1 MFNKQLMQYQIFIKN
16 PKAKNAFQKTFLPCK
31 IKMKNQLKIMK
42 QQLRAVLQKQPL
54 RNSRVG
60 LISSKAAS
68 CMPFW
73 WKWVPSWVFLKYFAY
88 LVIYCVNGCFRG
100 TALTGSIIILSSL
113 FILILHGR
121 KVF

>member
-1 MFNKQLMQYQIFIKN
+1 
-16 PKAKNAFQKTFLPCK
+16 
-31 IKMKNQLKIMK
+31 MKNELKIMK

-54 RNSRVG
+54 SISRVG
-60 LISSKAAS
+60 LISSKAAG

-88 LVIYCVNGCFRG
+88 FVISCVNGCFRV

-121 KVF
+121 KVFWRALSAFGFLINIWYCISCLLKINSMLEI